1 MPMKEDNKDSG
12 KYEQREGGIWRYLPT
27 SLLSLLFIGVGLYL
41 LTNNLVIVGTD
52 ARYHQPTANGG
63 EIFLLGGLI
72 FLLVTY
78 FSLSPF
84 SRARQWIEGEGKSRR
99 GK

>member
-27 SLLSLLFIGVGLYL
+27 SLLSLLFIGAGLYL
-41 LTNNLVIVGTD
+41 LTNKLVIVGTD
-52 ARYHQPTANGG
+52 ARYPQPTANGG
-63 EIFLLGGLI
+63 EI